1 MTAIKIIGVVVIY
14 KPDSDF
20 LKNINTYLCWLDKL
34 LVVDN
39 SPCEKYAAMFEDCD
53 EKIKYIAC
61 HSNIG
66 IASAYNLGAKYALDN
81 AADWL
86 LTMDQ
91 DSGFSENAFSE
102 LVNLIKSRGGVDEV
116 GIISPCHSQNSSR
129 NIILEPTVVMSSGN
143 LVNLKALSDVG
154 GFEDKLFID
163 AVDYDFCLKLR
174 TAGYKIIECG
184 YASLN
189 HKLGEKR
196 VKVIFGKSLNF
207 HVHTPLR
214 RYYMTRNALFY
225 WKKHFKKH
233 PLFVAREILNFSRNF
248 FEILLFSDSKKSE
261 IKYMLRG
268 VGDFISNRYGKY
280 IE

>member
-1 MTAIKIIGVVVIY
+1 MTAVKIIGVVVIY
-14 KPDSDF
+14 KPDIDL
-20 LKNINTYLCWLDKL
+20 LKNINTYLFGLDKL

-39 SPCEKYAAMFEDCD
+39 SPCEQYAAIFEGCD
-53 EKIKYIAC
+53 KKIKYMAC
-61 HSNIG
+61 YSNIG
-66 IASAYNLGAKYALDN
+66 IASAYNLGAEYAIDN

-91 DSGFSENAFSE
+91 DSRFTDNAFSE
-102 LVNLIKSRGGVDEV
+102 LVNLIKTKNGVHKV
-116 GIISPCHSQNSSR
+116 GIISPSHSQKRSR
-129 NIILEPTVVMSSGN
+129 NMILEPTVVMSSGN
-143 LVNLKALSDVG
+143 FVNLKALSDVG

-174 TAGYKIIECG
+174 SAGYKIIECG

-189 HKLGEKR
+189 HKLGETR
-196 VKVIFGKSLNF
+196 VKILFGKALNF

-225 WKKHFKKH
+225 WKKHFHKH
-233 PLFVAREILNFSRNF
+233 PLFVVREILNFPRNF
-248 FEILLFSDSKKSE
+248 LEILLFSSAKKSE
-261 IKYMLRG
+261 IKCMLRG
-268 VGDFISNRYGKY
+268 VGDFFANKYGKY